1 MTAFGFGA
9 EDFEGPLEDK
19 LSEAVDR
26 ARALLRDLQH
36 LGGERMSQAADWPF
50 PFGSAGAREHAEPHA
65 GPHGPAGPH
74 RHEGHAEG
82 HEQSAPY
89 GAHEHAEPRPDDEAD
104 DAETGGGGGPWG
116 GNWATGFSG
125 KDWAGFFGG
134 PRGGWRPGPG
144 PRRGGWGGPGGP
156 GGRGPGGPGGPGG
169 PRRPKASRGDVRGS
183 VLALLTAGPRAGYPI
198 MSERA

>member
-50 PFGSAGAREHAEPHA
+50 PVGSAGAREHAEPRA
-65 GPHGPAGPH
+65 GPHGPAGPQ

-89 GAHEHAEPRPDDEAD
+89 GAHEHAEPRPDDEAG
-104 DAETGGGGGPWG
+104 DAETGGWGGPWG
-116 GNWATGFSG
+116 GERAAGVGGEDGGGG
-125 KDWAGFFGG
+125 KDGAGFCGG
-134 PRGGWRPGPG
+134 PRGGWWPGPG
-144 PRRGGWGGPGGP
+144 SRRGGWGGPGGP
-156 GGRGPGGPGGPGG
+156 GGRGPGGAGGPGG
-169 PRRPKASRGDVRGS
+169 PG
-183 VLALLTAGPRAGYPI
+183 
-198 MSERA
+198 

>member
-26 ARALLRDLQH
+26 ARGLLRDLQH

-50 PFGSAGAREHAEPHA
+50 PFGGAGAREHADPH
-65 GPHGPAGPH
+65 AGPH
-74 RHEGHAEG
+74 RHEAHAEAHAEG

-104 DAETGGGGGPWG
+104 DAETGGWGGPWG

-156 GGRGPGGPGGPGG
+156 GGRGPGGPGSGALGATARRVG
-169 PRRPKASRGDVRGS
+169 RDCRRPD
-183 VLALLTAGPRAGYPI
+183 PRAPEAGAQL
-198 MSERA
+198 RL